1 MECYGYPAFR
11 LIDKLTLVMEVD
23 NCNYRVFEFHF
34 INLLQ
39 SRRKR
44 LRFQRSKIHEWGLV
58 ALEPIDAED
67 FVIEYVGEV
76 IRGRVKF
83 SIILVTFM
91 NLVLYSVFVK
101 GYNCCFAQIA
111 DIREQQYE
119 KIGIGSSYLF
129 RLDDD
134 YVVSEN
140 I

>member
-1 MECYGYPAFR
+1 M
-11 LIDKLTLVMEVD
+11 
-23 NCNYRVFEFHF
+23 FEFHF
-34 INLLQ
+34 IILLQ

-91 NLVLYSVFVK
+91 KLVLYYVFVK
-101 GYNCCFAQIA
+101 SKTVAL
-111 DIREQQYE
+111 R
-119 KIGIGSSYLF
+119 
-129 RLDDD
+129 R
-134 YVVSEN
+134 
-140 I
+140 